1 MTLDEYFE
9 GAQASRPLFETLR
22 TMVESLGAIE
32 LRVTKSQV
40 AFRRR
45 KAFAFKQQKAFAWA
59 WMPGKY
65 LRDKVAPLVL
75 TLALTRRD
83 PSPRWKQVVEP
94 AAGRFTHHIEIYSKD
109 QIDDEVRQWL
119 EEAWLQAG

>member
-1 MTLDEYFE
+1 MTLDEFFD
-9 GAQASRPLFETLR
+9 GADESRQLFDALR
-22 TMVESLGAIE
+22 AAVESIGAAE
-32 LRVTKSQV
+32 VRVTKSQIS
-40 AFRRR
+40 FRHR
-45 KAFAFKQQKAFAWA
+45 KAFAFKRQKAFAWA

-94 AAGRFTHHIEIYSKD
+94 AAGRFTHHLEIYSKD